1 MKFKLLSTKAPLLV
15 FLLIFS
21 FQPFITS
28 AQQVQIKGKITE
40 ASGAA
45 IGGASVMVK
54 GTGTGTTTDAKGN
67 YQITAPSNGI
77 LVFTSVSYLEHEEVI
92 GGRTIIDVTLK
103 SGNNSLSDIVV
114 VGYGS
119 QKKTDVTGAVARVNL
134 EAMGN
139 APNTNIGQYLQGTVP
154 GLNVGV
160 TNVAGGTPSIQ
171 IRGQVTLGGSQNV
184 LIILDG
190 VQYNGSL
197 SSINPDDIGSI
208 DVLKDASST
217 AVYGAQGANG
227 VILITSKKGRTGKPR
242 VAFSTA
248 YTTQNPTQDFHTWD
262 RAGFL
267 EQLKDAHWK
276 EAFLAPDYT
285 QPNPAFNVIQKVDA
299 SMANTNRT
307 DLNPYDFNWWKA
319 GTGPGHI
326 WENNLSLSG
335 GNENFNYL
343 LSGSMAD
350 QKNFI
355 KADIFKRHTLRA
367 NLEIKPFKFWKVG
380 LVSSGSFVNQDGAEP
395 DLVWLTRGA
404 PLVVPFDSTGKLIPN
419 PTNTV
424 SPNPLMSHL
433 VDDRE
438 RHQYFFANIYSDL
451 DIPFIKGLNCRINF
465 GQNFRTDQH
474 YYANQ
479 YGAGLTGLAYKD
491 NQDYYD
497 YMLDNI
503 VNYSKSFGRH
513 DITLTGVYGAIE
525 RKYSSTYAEGK
536 GFARLNLSYND
547 IGSASILSINTDAW
561 SEALNYQMGRLNYK
575 YDDKYLLT
583 ATLRRD
589 GFTGFAENFKYAAF
603 PSVALGWILSRENF
617 MNNVG
622 WVSNLKLRLSY
633 GSIGNQV
640 SRYQSLARV
649 ETNESYVFGDG
660 GTTAFGQ
667 QVVSLANPN
676 LKWERTTGINVG
688 IDFALLNNRL
698 TGSLE
703 YYDNNTTDLLYAVNI
718 PNITGFGSIL
728 TNLGKIHNTGFE
740 AGLTYHFVNKKDFS
754 WSATVNAWANKNE
767 IKSLIGLDNDGD
779 GKEDDLV
786 ASGLFIGR
794 PIQTIYDYQAGPIYQ
809 VGETPL
815 PGFYTGTLSVVDQN
829 KDGQIDAATD
839 RVIIGRREPA
849 YRMSLYNTLTYKGFT
864 LTFLLNSVQGGK
876 NGYLGNNL
884 RQYFRDDNQIRE
896 NEFTITDFWSPRN
909 PDGKYPRNISGS
921 GTRAT
926 PGMWESRSFVR
937 LQDVSLSY
945 NLPPS
950 VLGKIKAQSVSLF
963 VNAKNL
969 ATWTKW
975 VGWDPETGQNL
986 ALGGRPVM
994 RAFTFGVR
1002 INY

>member
-1 MKFKLLSTKAPLLV
+1 
-15 FLLIFS
+15 
-21 FQPFITS
+21 
-28 AQQVQIKGKITE
+28 
-40 ASGAA
+40 
-45 IGGASVMVK
+45 
-54 GTGTGTTTDAKGN
+54 
-67 YQITAPSNGI
+67 
-77 LVFTSVSYLEHEEVI
+77 
-92 GGRTIIDVTLK
+92 
-103 SGNNSLSDIVV
+103 
-114 VGYGS
+114 
-119 QKKTDVTGAVARVNL
+119 
-134 EAMGN
+134 
-139 APNTNIGQYLQGTVP
+139 
-154 GLNVGV
+154 
-160 TNVAGGTPSIQ
+160 
-171 IRGQVTLGGSQNV
+171 
-184 LIILDG
+184 
-190 VQYNGSL
+190 
-197 SSINPDDIGSI
+197 
-208 DVLKDASST
+208 
-217 AVYGAQGANG
+217 
-227 VILITSKKGRTGKPR
+227 
-242 VAFSTA
+242 
-248 YTTQNPTQDFHTWD
+248 
-262 RAGFL
+262 
-267 EQLKDAHWK
+267 
-276 EAFLAPDYT
+276 
-285 QPNPAFNVIQKVDA
+285 
-299 SMANTNRT
+299 
-307 DLNPYDFNWWKA
+307 
-319 GTGPGHI
+319 
-326 WENNLSLSG
+326 
-335 GNENFNYL
+335 
-343 LSGSMAD
+343 
-350 QKNFI
+350 
-355 KADIFKRHTLRA
+355 
-367 NLEIKPFKFWKVG
+367 
-380 LVSSGSFVNQDGAEP
+380 
-395 DLVWLTRGA
+395 
-404 PLVVPFDSTGKLIPN
+404 
-419 PTNTV
+419 
-424 SPNPLMSHL
+424 
-433 VDDRE
+433 
-438 RHQYFFANIYSDL
+438 
-451 DIPFIKGLNCRINF
+451 
-465 GQNFRTDQH
+465 
-474 YYANQ
+474 
-479 YGAGLTGLAYKD
+479 
-491 NQDYYD
+491 
-497 YMLDNI
+497 
-503 VNYSKSFGRH
+503 
-513 DITLTGVYGAIE
+513 
-525 RKYSSTYAEGK
+525 
-536 GFARLNLSYND
+536 
-547 IGSASILSINTDAW
+547 
-561 SEALNYQMGRLNYK
+561 MGRLNYK

-945 NLPPS
+945 NLPAS